1 MAKLEITEIVA
12 ATGGRLVWGSN
23 EAGIT
28 SIETD
33 SRKAGAGS
41 LFVPVIGERVDGHRF
56 LVSALEGGAAAVL
69 TSRHPD
75 KEAVKQELG
84 SVENQ
89 KEAAWIYV
97 EDTVKALQDI
107 GAFCRRKIKVPVIGV
122 TGSVG
127 KTTTR
132 EMMACALS
140 GGYQRVFKTSG
151 NHNSQVGVPITLF
164 QVEPE
169 DQIAVLELG
178 MSLPGEME
186 KIASIAGVNMAAITN
201 IGIAHIGQ
209 LKSQEN
215 ICREKLNIQE
225 GMEEGGILLLN
236 GDDGI
241 LKNKTAREG
250 INTIY
255 YGTGEN
261 CHYQAKNITSEDGLP
276 VFTAVCPD
284 GEETRNRLKVPG
296 SHNVLNAILSIAVAR
311 ENKVPLKAAAKALEG
326 FAGYEGRQQI
336 YETGKLTVIDD
347 SYNASPASMKA
358 GLEVLMSVHP
368 GRRKVAVLA
377 DMKELGPDEASYHQ
391 EIGAYIGAHLEE
403 HMADQI
409 LLLGNLA
416 AEIQTGLFKARPDW
430 ESRGEVRVFQD
441 KEQLLAALKK
451 LLKDGDCVL
460 FKGSNSMGLGTV
472 AAAFYK
478 ED

>member
-1 MAKLEITEIVA
+1 MAKLGIKEIVA
-12 ATGGRLVWGSN
+12 ATGGRLVWGSD

-41 LFVPVIGERVDGHRF
+41 LFVPIIGERVDGHRF
-56 LVSALEGGAAAVL
+56 LTLALEGGAEAVL
-69 TSRHPD
+69 TSRHPNQ
-75 KEAVKQELG
+75 ETVKREMENVCNQEK
-84 SVENQ
+84 S
-89 KEAAWIYV
+89 WIYV
-97 EDTVKALQDI
+97 EDTIKALQDI
-107 GAFCRRKIKVPVIGV
+107 GAFCRRNIKVPVIGI

-132 EMMACALS
+132 EMIACALS

-178 MSLPGEME
+178 MSQPGEME
-186 KIASIAGVNMAAITN
+186 KIASIAEVDMAAITN

-215 ICREKLNIQE
+215 ICREKLKIQE
-225 GMEEGGILLLN
+225 GMKEGGILFLN
-236 GDDGI
+236 GDDEI
-241 LKNKTAREG
+241 LKSKTAREN
-250 INTIY
+250 IRIIY

-261 CHYQAKNITSEDGLP
+261 CHYRAKEITVQDGLP
-276 VFTAVCPD
+276 AFTAVCPD
-284 GEETRNRLKVPG
+284 GEEALVRLNVPG
-296 SHNVLNAILSIAVAR
+296 SHNILNAILSIAVAR
-311 ENKVPLKAAAKALEG
+311 ENKVSLKAAAKALES
-326 FAGYEGRQQI
+326 FTGYEGRQQI
-336 YETGKLTVIDD
+336 YETGRFTVIDD
-347 SYNASPASMKA
+347 SYNASPVSMKA

-377 DMKELGPDEASYHQ
+377 DMKELGPNEASYHQ

-409 LLLGNLA
+409 LLLGDLA
-416 AEIQTGLFKARPDW
+416 AEIQKGLFKARPDW
-430 ESRGEVRVFQD
+430 ENYSAVRVFQD
-441 KEQLLAALKK
+441 RESLLDFLKK
-451 LLKDGDCVL
+451 FLKKGDCVL
-460 FKGSNSMGLGTV
+460 FKGSNSMGLGPV
-472 AAAFYK
+472 AAAFCK